1 MNLFSRK
8 RKAPAPKLS
17 ESIQKLQDVSADLD
31 KREKHLQAQIDQ
43 AAIEA
48 RKKLKAKD
56 KRGALHFLKRKKMY
70 EKQIDQIYGKKTNID
85 LQIMA
90 LEAAGTNKDVL
101 QAMQGGARALQSA
114 MAETNVDKVD
124 EVMEEIQEAMGLQ
137 NELDEALSQSI
148 GPPMDE
154 DELAA
159 ELAEMDEE
167 MKDEATLSEPTVI
180 TSPVTQVPV
189 DNDEKVLQDYMSKPN
204 IVKIPQKNQPILNN
218 NNNVPNGM
226 RSKIDKE
233 LADLEVA
240 MGMA

>member
-1 MNLFSRK
+1 MNLFSQK
-8 RKAPAPKLS
+8 KKAPAPKLS

-70 EKQIDQIYGKKTNID
+70 EKQVDQIYGKKTNID

-90 LEAAGTNKDVL
+90 LEAAGTNRDVL

-114 MAETNVDKVD
+114 IAETNVDKVD

-167 MKDEATLSEPTVI
+167 MKDEDTLSEPTVI
-180 TSPVTQVPV
+180 KAPVTQVSV
-189 DNDEKVLQDYMSKPN
+189 DSDEKVLQDYMSKP

-218 NNNVPNGM
+218 TNTNVPNGM

>member
-1 MNLFSRK
+1 
-8 RKAPAPKLS
+8 
-17 ESIQKLQDVSADLD
+17 
-31 KREKHLQAQIDQ
+31 
-43 AAIEA
+43 
-48 RKKLKAKD
+48 
-56 KRGALHFLKRKKMY
+56 MY

-180 TSPVTQVPV
+180 ASPVTQVPV

-204 IVKIPQKNQPILNN
+204 IVKIPQKNQTILNN